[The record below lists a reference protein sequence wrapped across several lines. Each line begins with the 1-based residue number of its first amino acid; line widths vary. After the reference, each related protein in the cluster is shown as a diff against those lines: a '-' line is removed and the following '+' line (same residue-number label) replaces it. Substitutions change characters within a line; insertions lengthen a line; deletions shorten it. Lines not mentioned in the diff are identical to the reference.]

1 MFRRRATWYT
11 AALIVLTGVVLALE
25 GGRYGAEYMSVA
37 PRRRRL
43 KIVMFST
50 PNIVDQYAGLAAEIN
65 ELYARRHGYE
75 FEHVVEDVTPVGDRT
90 EMMWRCVD
98 VINDAMRDV
107 TVDGVFYIDS
117 DAVFQDH
124 SQPLDWLF
132 DIPDGHI
139 VGSSDK
145 PNGPYYINAGVV
157 FVRNSSR
164 GRALATAWR
173 AMKNDRKY
181 HRFAYEQQAL
191 HDLARREGYRGIV
204 SLPAETMNSIKAHL
218 DQGRRDTFILHMMGA
233 SSEQRAAEFR
243 ALRAKLVS

>member
-107 TVDGVFYIDS
+107 TVWGVLYRQRRRFPGSLSTPRLVVRYSRWAYCRVLGQTQRSVLHKRRRRVRAQLFPRPGVGDG
-117 DAVFQDH
+117 
-124 SQPLDWLF
+124 
-132 DIPDGHI
+132 
-139 VGSSDK
+139 
-145 PNGPYYINAGVV
+145 
-157 FVRNSSR
+157 
-164 GRALATAWR
+164 
-173 AMKNDRKY
+173 M
-181 HRFAYEQQAL
+181 
-191 HDLARREGYRGIV
+191 
-204 SLPAETMNSIKAHL
+204 
-218 DQGRRDTFILHMMGA
+218 A
-233 SSEQRAAEFR
+233 SHE
-243 ALRAKLVS
+243 K